1 MTAAGGGDGLLG
13 QLQGLLARVDPMP
26 AQLLDQ
32 VRRSFCW
39 RTIDAELAELSFDSL
54 IDRESALAVR
64 SGADAALEPRMLGFR
79 AVVDGEELS
88 IEVEVSPSADGSV
101 LIGQVFP
108 AGARAVQVQVGAGGS
123 TEVPIDELGRFV
135 IEPLPCG
142 PVRLRVE
149 HAGCVVQTTW
159 VSCTPC

>member
-1 MTAAGGGDGLLG
+1 MTAVGGGDVLLG

-54 IDRESALAVR
+54 IDRESDLAVR
-64 SGADAALEPRMLGFR
+64 SGADAALEPRMLGFG
-79 AVVDGEELS
+79 AVVHGEELS
-88 IEVEVSPSADGSV
+88 IEVEVSRSGDGCV
-101 LIGQVFP
+101 LVGQVFP
-108 AGARAVQVQVGAGGS
+108 AGARAVEVQAGAGGS
-123 TEVPIDELGRFV
+123 TEVSIDDLGRFV

-142 PVRLRVE
+142 PVRLRVD
-149 HAGCVVQTTW
+149 HDGCVVQTTW
-159 VSCTPC
+159 VSYTPC